1 MHSLNLVASRSLAA
15 LSAVVLLS
23 GCERTPT
30 PTTAAATAETVAEQ
44 ASQAH
49 PGAVEMVAQSAEEIA
64 ALQRL
69 KTHWSATTATDSS
82 FGQMQHVLLGRHV
95 VPGTQDGGT
104 HLLLVYAS
112 RPVTHDC
119 SACVPDLSFFEFQ
132 PESGQA
138 APSLVMTSLAAASL
152 GDAGEPPHHR
162 VHAWGDKRYG
172 VSLFW
177 NEYGQGIYSSL
188 ALLTPI
194 NGQMREVFAE
204 QIGANHDQVV
214 GAHGGEFTSVHW
226 KTLYRFSPGSASLQD
241 LHLERHFLAGKRF
254 LLDTKTGPFAA
265 ELTSDGRV
273 PTHMVYR
280 FDGQRYQRVLASQRA
295 PQHHGEHWWSS
306 DLEE

>member
-1 MHSLNLVASRSLAA
+1 MRTLHLVVYRSFAA

-23 GCERTPT
+23 GCERTATQPT
-30 PTTAAATAETVAEQ
+30 PTTTAATSAEQ

-49 PGAVEMVAQSAEEIA
+49 PGAVEIAAQSAEEIA
-64 ALQRL
+64 ALRRL
-69 KTHWSATTATDSS
+69 TAHWSAAPDNSY
-82 FGQMQHVLLGRHV
+82 GQMQHVLVGRHV

-112 RPVTHDC
+112 RPVNHDC
-119 SACVPDLSFFEFQ
+119 SACVPNLSFFEFQ
-132 PESGQA
+132 PGSGHA
-138 APSLVMTSLAAASL
+138 APSLVMASLAAASL
-152 GDAGEPPHHR
+152 GYAGEPPHHR
-162 VHAWGDKRYG
+162 IHALGDKRYG
-172 VSLFW
+172 VSLVW

-204 QIGANHDQVV
+204 QIGTNHDQLV
-214 GAHGGEFTSVHW
+214 GAHGSASTPVHW
-226 KTLYRFSPGSASLQD
+226 KTLYRFSPGPASLQD

-254 LLDTKTGPFAA
+254 LLDAKNGPFAA

-273 PTHMVYR
+273 PTHLVYR

-306 DLEE
+306 DLNE